1 MVTDLGV
8 RGTGKPAKDV
18 DRARAT
24 PMGRGLCTRALCRE
38 KGTAP
43 LLGAQGHQAHQAH
56 ACIRTDAYQ
65 KCTQQRKPGSSC
77 ASDANIDAGAS
88 TPAQGIQAGCV
99 GIPHMHTHNDMRAA
113 DARHT
118 YLALPL
124 LLVALGWAADGRW
137 WASGSPAPAPRGGD
151 VALEAVAAALLPRLK
166 ETATRSPSDMARRL
180 REGGGGWA
188 KRTAA

>member
-56 ACIRTDAYQ
+56 ACIRTNAYQ

-99 GIPHMHTHNDMRAA
+99 GIPHIHTHTTTCVPPMHVTRTS
-113 DARHT
+113 HCHCCWWH
-118 YLALPL
+118 
-124 LLVALGWAADGRW
+124 WAGQ
-137 WASGSPAPAPRGGD
+137 P
-151 VALEAVAAALLPRLK
+151 
-166 ETATRSPSDMARRL
+166 M
-180 REGGGGWA
+180 GGGGHRGRPHRHHGAVTW
-188 KRTAA
+188 RWRRWQLRCFPG

>member
-1 MVTDLGV
+1 MCEALGSQRRTWTEHGRCARKRAPRHCWEHRDIKHIKHTHAYAQTLIRNAPNSENRAHRV
-8 RGTGKPAKDV
+8 HQTQTLTLVPARLPKGSKQDV
-18 DRARAT
+18 S
-24 PMGRGLCTRALCRE
+24 
-38 KGTAP
+38 
-43 LLGAQGHQAHQAH
+43 
-56 ACIRTDAYQ
+56 
-65 KCTQQRKPGSSC
+65 GSH
-77 ASDANIDAGAS
+77 
-88 TPAQGIQAGCV
+88 TY
-99 GIPHMHTHNDMRAA
+99 THNDMRAA